1 MKESIR
7 MTLKAI
13 NEMLFLV
20 LAGVFKE
27 RRFCS
32 GSGILN
38 TVENQLEKVSCV
50 KRKQRPPDSIGA
62 RELNSA
68 IQPEA
73 AQVIRFKEHHIVN
86 KGLLT
91 YSSLLHGKPHRP
103 DLCPK
108 QIVLYSI
115 EILVW
120 SSQTIGQQVGLH

>member
-50 KRKQRPPDSIGA
+50 KRKQRPPDSIGT

-73 AQVIRFKEHHIVN
+73 AQVIPSKI
-86 KGLLT
+86 T
-91 YSSLLHGKPHRP
+91 TS
-103 DLCPK
+103 
-108 QIVLYSI
+108 
-115 EILVW
+115 
-120 SSQTIGQQVGLH
+120 